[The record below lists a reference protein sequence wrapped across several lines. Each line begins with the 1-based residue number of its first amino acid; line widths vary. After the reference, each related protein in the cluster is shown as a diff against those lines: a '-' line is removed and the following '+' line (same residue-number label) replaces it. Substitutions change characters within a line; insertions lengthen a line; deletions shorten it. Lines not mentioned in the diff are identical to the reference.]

1 MTPALEPGT
10 PGEGARIVTMPA
22 EAERT
27 FTAHVGMT
35 IFLGSWAMMFGALF
49 FAYAMLRVRSP
60 VWPPVGVHLP
70 LLVPALNTA
79 VIVLSGLALRR
90 GSQAVDAGRGSLLLP
105 WLAVAAGL
113 GAAFLA
119 IQCASWWG
127 LWSAGLTSS
136 SSPFGS
142 TFYLLTVFHALHVL
156 VGLGL
161 LGTLFPGAA
170 RHAYDVRRRTR
181 LRLVSMFWHFVAVVW
196 ILMFVSVY
204 LV

>member
-1 MTPALEPGT
+1 MPAAMGPGAS
-10 PGEGARIVTMPA
+10 GAGARVVTMPA
-22 EAERT
+22 EEERR

-49 FAYAMLRVRSP
+49 FAYAMLRVRTP
-60 VWPPVGVHLP
+60 VWPPAGVHLP
-70 LLVPALNTA
+70 LLVPALNTV
-79 VIVLSGLALRR
+79 VIVLSGLALWR
-90 GSQAVDAGRGSLLLP
+90 GSLAVDRGRGSLLLP
-105 WLAVAAGL
+105 WLSVAAGL
-113 GAAFLA
+113 GTAFLA
-119 IQCASWWG
+119 IQCATWWRT
-127 LWSAGLTSS
+127 WSAGLTSG

-142 TFYLLTVFHALHVL
+142 IFYLLTVFHALHVL

-170 RHAYDVRRRTR
+170 GHAYDVRRRTR